1 MDFKNNTITQKSK
14 ADMEVL
20 AGNSNV
26 INTFMEKS
34 LVLLE
39 LNRLPN
45 IKLALN
51 LVEKDKIRLI
61 YEESIKFANARYVM
75 EKNILYVNATPFCKR
90 KDGIGE
96 VEYIMDSKE
105 LYSLLMGALVVY
117 YNDILV
123 KNRDYVNDCITLYIN
138 MLPSIFV
145 KGGKGHFASQYDAYK
160 FHFLAIVYL
169 LSNNKTVVTQ
179 IKDYAIKISKVSR
192 EIADVLDE
200 KYNLDNFKNYY
211 FGDFL
216 NDVLKEEFPFIDKF
230 TLDSVLYNA
239 ALIYGP
245 ANVYF
250 VDVISVM
257 GTIIVDYT
265 QGNKPHLNLKYA
277 ALKDLVKSNMYNN
290 INSILS
296 DI

>member
-14 ADMEVL
+14 ADMERL
-20 AGNSNV
+20 AGNEEV
-26 INTFMEKS
+26 INTFIEKT

-45 IKLALN
+45 IKLALD
-51 LVEKDKIRLI
+51 LVNTDKIRLV
-61 YEESIKFANARYVM
+61 YDESIKFANARYVM

-90 KDGIGE
+90 KDSIGE

-160 FHFLAIVYL
+160 FHFLVIIYL
-169 LSNNKTVVTQ
+169 LSNNKTAVTQ
-179 IKDYAIKISKVSR
+179 IRDYAIKTSKVSR

-200 KYNLDNFKNYY
+200 KYDLDNFDNYY

-216 NDVLKEEFPFIDKF
+216 DNVLKQEFPFMTKF

-239 ALIYGP
+239 ALMYGP

-250 VDVISVM
+250 IDVISVM
-257 GTIIVDYT
+257 GTIIIDYT

-290 INSILS
+290 IHSTLG

>member
-1 MDFKNNTITQKSK
+1 M
-14 ADMEVL
+14 L
-20 AGNSNV
+20 AIFV
-26 INTFMEKS
+26 DQ
-34 LVLLE
+34 V
-39 LNRLPN
+39 
-45 IKLALN
+45 
-51 LVEKDKIRLI
+51 
-61 YEESIKFANARYVM
+61 IKF
-75 EKNILYVNATPFCKR
+75 
-90 KDGIGE
+90 
-96 VEYIMDSKE
+96 
-105 LYSLLMGALVVY
+105 
-117 YNDILV
+117 
-123 KNRDYVNDCITLYIN
+123 
-138 MLPSIFV
+138 FV
-145 KGGKGHFASQYDAYK
+145 TDH
-160 FHFLAIVYL
+160 
-169 LSNNKTVVTQ
+169 
-179 IKDYAIKISKVSR
+179 
-192 EIADVLDE
+192 
-200 KYNLDNFKNYY
+200 FKNYY

-239 ALIYGP
+239 ALMYGP

>member
-1 MDFKNNTITQKSK
+1 
-14 ADMEVL
+14 
-20 AGNSNV
+20 
-26 INTFMEKS
+26 
-34 LVLLE
+34 
-39 LNRLPN
+39 
-45 IKLALN
+45 
-51 LVEKDKIRLI
+51 
-61 YEESIKFANARYVM
+61 
-75 EKNILYVNATPFCKR
+75 
-90 KDGIGE
+90 
-96 VEYIMDSKE
+96 MDSKE

-160 FHFLAIVYL
+160 FHFLVIIYL
-169 LSNNKTVVTQ
+169 LSNNKTAVTQ
-179 IKDYAIKISKVSR
+179 IRDYAIKTSKVSR

-200 KYNLDNFKNYY
+200 KYDLDNFDNYY

-216 NDVLKEEFPFIDKF
+216 DNVLKQEFPFMTKF

-239 ALIYGP
+239 ALMYGP

-250 VDVISVM
+250 IDVISVM
-257 GTIIVDYT
+257 GTIIIDYT

-290 INSILS
+290 IHSTLG